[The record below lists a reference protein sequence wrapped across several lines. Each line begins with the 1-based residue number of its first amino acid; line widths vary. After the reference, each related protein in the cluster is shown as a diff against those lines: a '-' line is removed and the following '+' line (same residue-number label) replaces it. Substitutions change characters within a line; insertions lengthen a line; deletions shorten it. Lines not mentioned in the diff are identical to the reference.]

1 MNTLEL
7 SGDDWGHNVTRHRK
21 RNGLT
26 MRQLAELAGLGTG
39 TILRLEQSKAAKKD
53 TLVAVAR
60 ALGCDSVLIPVPV
73 LLSASPADCEA
84 PGIPCPAPRT

>member
-26 MRQLAELAGLGTG
+26 MRQLAQRAGLGTG
-39 TILRLEQSKAAKKD
+39 TILRLEQSKAARKD

-60 ALGCDSVLIPVPV
+60 ALGCDNVLIPVPPSEV
-73 LLSASPADCEA
+73 TADSESR
-84 PGIPCPAPRT
+84 GIPCSSART

>member
-26 MRQLAELAGLGTG
+26 MRQLAQRAGLGTG
-39 TILRLEQSKAAKKD
+39 TILRLEQSKAARKD

-60 ALGCDSVLIPVPV
+60 ALGCDSILIPVPV
-73 LLSASPADCEA
+73 PPTPSADSDQK
-84 PGIPCPAPRT
+84 GIPCPAGRT

>member
-1 MNTLEL
+1 MKTLEL
-7 SGDDWGHNVTRHRK
+7 EGDDWGIHVTRHRK

-60 ALGCDSVLIPVPV
+60 AL
-73 LLSASPADCEA
+73 
-84 PGIPCPAPRT
+84 PAPRT